1 MTSFPSASVLYPI
14 HHDAAPDGVADPLPP
29 NEHPPPGIPPLL
41 QLIQMFQPRQHDLL
55 ARLLNLPRQKNL
67 VQDRV
72 HLVEIK
78 DQVQLA
84 HVAEEGVE
92 HLDEEVDRLE
102 ERELVV
108 VGVDAR
114 AKEEP
119 GVPPVDHLVV
129 AELDEVGLVF
139 LVPRGDE
146 AVDLRREGRGGLAGD
161 GMGRGDGGTGGG
173 GRGDRYLAFEL
184 DLFVVR
190 VGDVPLC

>member
-1 MTSFPSASVLYPI
+1 ML
-14 HHDAAPDGVADPLPP
+14 
-29 NEHPPPGIPPLL
+29 
-41 QLIQMFQPRQHDLL
+41 QPRQHHLL
-55 ARLLNLPRQKNL
+55 ARLLNLPGQEHL

-72 HLVEIK
+72 HLVEVE
-78 DQVQLA
+78 DQIQLA

-102 ERELVV
+102 KRELVV

-114 AKEEP
+114 AKEEAR
-119 GVPPVDHLVV
+119 VPPVDYLVV

-139 LVPRGDE
+139 LVARGDE
-146 AVDLRREGRGGLAGD
+146 AVDLGGDDVRGGSWFRGWGGAAGGD
-161 GMGRGDGGTGGG
+161 GMGWDGGT
-173 GRGDRYLAFEL
+173 GDRYLAFEL